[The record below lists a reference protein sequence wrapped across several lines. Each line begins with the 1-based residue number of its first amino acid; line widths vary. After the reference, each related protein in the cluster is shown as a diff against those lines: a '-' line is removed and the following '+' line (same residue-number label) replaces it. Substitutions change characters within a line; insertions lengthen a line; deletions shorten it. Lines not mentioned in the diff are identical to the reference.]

1 MLCIMC
7 GKKIKSKAIEGADY
21 LRDNK
26 SQPYCITCAKQCLT
40 RWQEFERYEKL
51 AEEGSKYREALI
63 STLQWSINEGYCM
76 KPKERCEASP
86 EKCLGCWLNHL
97 VGEEMEG

>member
-7 GKKIKSKAIEGADY
+7 GQPIKSKDIEGADF
-21 LRDNK
+21 LK
-26 SQPYCITCAKQCLT
+26 AGPLAYCIKCAKQCLT
-40 RWQEFERYEKL
+40 RWQDFEKYERL
-51 AEEGSKYREALI
+51 AEEPEQYREALI

-86 EKCLGCWLNHL
+86 EKCLGCWLKFL
-97 VGEEMEG
+97 VGEGE